1 MNKPKINYQSILE
14 NTIKEIKGL
23 ETTPT
28 LLLHSCC
35 APCGSYVLEYLAE
48 HFAITVYYYNPNI
61 TFDDEYKK
69 RYIEQQ
75 EFIERI
81 NKTSKNK
88 ISFLGG
94 EYDTQEF
101 YEKIKGYEKIR
112 EGGERCFRCYDLRLT
127 QTAKIANQLNFNYF
141 TTALS
146 ISPLKNS
153 VKINE
158 IGIRLE
164 EELGVKFLRADFK
177 KKNGYKRSIEI
188 SKDHNLYRQ
197 DYCGCIYSKNE
208 REEWEQI
215 KLKKSII
222 KEELN

>member
-14 NTIKEIKGL
+14 NTIKEIKWL